1 MELIGVYR
9 VLPKMKVTIPKEVA
23 DKWGLKP
30 RDKLVVYYDPEN
42 DRLVIE
48 RWRKK

>member
-1 MELIGVYR
+1 MELLGVYR

-23 DKWGLKP
+23 EKWNLKP
-30 RDKLVVYYDPEN
+30 RDKLIIYYDEIN

-48 RWRKK
+48 KWRRM

>member
-1 MELIGVYR
+1 
-9 VLPKMKVTIPKEVA
+9 MKVTIPKEIV

-30 RDKLVVYYDPEN
+30 RDKLVIYYDPEN

-48 RWRKK
+48 RWKK

>member
-9 VLPKMKVTIPKEVA
+9 VLPKMKVTIPKEIA
-23 DKWGLKP
+23 DKWDLKP
-30 RDKLVVYYDPEN
+30 KDKLIIYYDPEN

-48 RWRKK
+48 RWKK

>member
-9 VLPKMKVTIPKEVA
+9 VLPKMKVTIPKEIA
-23 DKWGLKP
+23 EKWNLKP
-30 RDKLVVYYDPEN
+30 KNKLIIYYDSKN

-48 RWRKK
+48 RWKK